1 MPAASW
7 PATLPHG
14 TSIREANAF
23 REGAERTRLGM
34 GFQPGLLAIQTSLLG
49 GWSQGMF
56 VYCLVSAVQSPR
68 YIKERGY
75 RRGVLW
81 SRNHQIKGPQAR
93 ELINFH
99 WLRGLPCDGKI
110 RGGLQV
116 EYGFAV
122 KMGRGQIRQSLT

>member
-1 MPAASW
+1 
-7 PATLPHG
+7 
-14 TSIREANAF
+14 
-23 REGAERTRLGM
+23 
-34 GFQPGLLAIQTSLLG
+34 
-49 GWSQGMF
+49 MF

-68 YIKERGY
+68 YIKEWGY

-81 SRNHQIKGPQAR
+81 SRNHQIKEPQAR

-99 WLRGLPCDGKI
+99 WLRGLLCDGKI

-122 KMGRGQIRQSLT
+122 KMGGGQIRQSLTALNSFTFPSPGRRYTRLPGSI